1 LVADQHPLAVELGG
15 LGDLVRPLLVDQR
28 QHLGG
33 PGREDDLEQR
43 RHVLEFLRQVSQMI
57 RHPDRIAVKAPFV
70 QVVADPGQLV
80 CIRLEPPLA
89 LGGIRRLTGGVQNHG
104 GPAPRSAPPG
114 NWVTA
119 LVAAAGGGAGP

>member
-1 LVADQHPLAVELGG
+1 MGKSLFTFHVAVVLVDAPHPVQVRHGGLAWQQGLVADQHPLAVELGG

-80 CIRLEPPLA
+80 CIM
-89 LGGIRRLTGGVQNHG
+89 
-104 GPAPRSAPPG
+104 PG
-114 NWVTA
+114 
-119 LVAAAGGGAGP
+119 AAAGAG